1 MKRALALMV
10 GVAVV
15 CGVGYLSWLNP
26 AAVTFHISP
35 ARSVEAPLAA
45 LIIFAFVAGTLAV
58 LAVVMIQAG
67 RRAVAAWRTGRQQR
81 RTERIENWASQ
92 GEHLLW
98 QGDVQQGRALL
109 QKAWRRRPEDARAVL
124 ALAASYRETGEHQ
137 RARLALEEAARAH
150 HTHPDVLLALADAQR
165 AAGEHGAS
173 LDALERL
180 RALHP
185 RAPRVLRALRDRYVE
200 MERWG
205 HAAAVQEALLAELR
219 APEDAERERHY
230 LTVLRHQAAVALPD
244 VPARVQA
251 LEALADRRA
260 VSIPISVSLG
270 QSLLDDG
277 RRDEAWAVWERALR
291 SSPRTVLVERLAGI
305 ATEPQHRER
314 LRSVLQKLRADQV
327 QADNVRLLSA
337 ELHLADGNTEAA
349 AQELDTTRDPANA
362 PALLHTLWGT
372 VHRRRG
378 QLELA
383 VAAFARA
390 NGNPHT
396 HRCSRCHRSAP
407 EWLAWC
413 PACRGWDTYR
423 SDVEIGTH

>member
-1 MKRALALMV
+1 MKRALALIV

-15 CGVGYLSWLNP
+15 CGIGYLSWLNP
-26 AAVTFHISP
+26 AAVTFYISP
-35 ARSVEAPLAA
+35 ARRIEAPLAA
-45 LIIFAFVAGTLAV
+45 LIIFAFVAGALAV
-58 LAVVMIQAG
+58 LAVVLIQAG

-81 RTERIENWASQ
+81 RTERIENWTAQ
-92 GEHLLW
+92 GEQLLW

-124 ALAASYRETGEHQ
+124 ALAASFRETGEHQ
-137 RARLALEEAARAH
+137 RARMALEEATREH
-150 HTHPDVLLALADAQR
+150 HTHPEVLLALADAQR

-200 MERWG
+200 MERWA
-205 HAAAVQEALLAELR
+205 HAAAVQETLLGELR
-219 APEDAERERHY
+219 NPEDGERERHY
-230 LTVLRHQAAVALPD
+230 LTVLRHQAAITLPD
-244 VPARVQA
+244 VASRVRA
-251 LEALADRRA
+251 LEALADRRG
-260 VSIPISVSLG
+260 VSVPVAVSLG
-270 QSLLDDG
+270 QGLVDDG

-291 SSPRTVLVERLAGI
+291 SVPRTVLVERLASI
-305 ATEPQHRER
+305 ATEPHHRER
-314 LRSVLQKLRADQV
+314 LRSVLQKLHPDQV
-327 QADNVRLLSA
+327 RADNVRLLSA

-349 AQELDTTRDPANA
+349 AQELDATADPANA
-362 PALLHTLWGT
+362 PSLLHILWGT

-383 VAAFARA
+383 VAAFARSDGKA
-390 NGNPHT
+390 RT
-396 HRCSRCHRSAP
+396 HRCTACHRAAS

-413 PACRGWDTYR
+413 PACRSWDTYR
-423 SDVEIGTH
+423 SDVEIGTR

>member
-1 MKRALALMV
+1 MKRALALIV

-15 CGVGYLSWLNP
+15 CGIGYLSWLNP
-26 AAVTFHISP
+26 AAVTFYISP

-45 LIIFAFVAGTLAV
+45 LIIFAFVAGALAV
-58 LAVVMIQAG
+58 LAVVSIQAG
-67 RRAVAAWRTGRQQR
+67 WRAVAAWRTGRQQR
-81 RTERIENWASQ
+81 RAERIENWASQ
-92 GEHLLW
+92 GEQLLW

-137 RARLALEEAARAH
+137 RARLALEEAAREH

-165 AAGEHGAS
+165 AAGDHGPS

-200 MERWG
+200 MERWA

-219 APEDAERERHY
+219 NPEDAERERQF
-230 LTVLRHQAAVALPD
+230 LTVLRHQAAIGLPD
-244 VPARVQA
+244 VAARVRA
-251 LEALADRRA
+251 LEALADRRG
-260 VSIPISVSLG
+260 VSVPIAVSLG

-291 SSPRTVLVERLAGI
+291 TIPRTILVERLAGI
-305 ATEPQHRER
+305 ATEPQHRDR
-314 LRSVLQKLRADQV
+314 LRSVLQKLRPDQV
-327 QADNVRLLSA
+327 QADNVGLLRA

-349 AQELDTTRDPANA
+349 AQELDTTGDTAHA

-372 VHRRRG
+372 VYRRRG

-383 VAAFARA
+383 VAALARA
-390 NGNPHT
+390 NGNPHAHHCT
-396 HRCSRCHRSAP
+396 TCHRSVS
-407 EWLAWC
+407 EWVAWC
-413 PACRGWDTYR
+413 PACRSWDTYR
-423 SDVEIGTH
+423 SNVEIGTR